1 MVPIGLGQAVA
12 QFSPE
17 FLLSNYPDVMKIVF
31 ATALGILLGVEREW
45 SQKPAGLRTFSII
58 TITGTV
64 LTIADEPALLIL
76 GGALVVVQG
85 TVFAVRGLLS
95 GDESYL
101 LTTSTSM
108 VLAYGVGV
116 LIGKEFYQVGVVVV
130 IFATMLLVLR
140 RELHGFARNLSKDEI
155 QSSLEFGILA
165 FVVFP
170 LLPSQSYGPG
180 GSINPRTIWL
190 LVVAVSGIGFANYL
204 VVQRYGAKGIAITSF
219 FGGLVNSAAV
229 IGEVVA
235 RARGQTGF
243 TSIAVGSILLA
254 NAAMAF
260 RDILIVLTF
269 VPELAVDVGAPL
281 ITIVVA
287 GVTLSYVVSDW
298 EVDFEIEFES
308 PFNLRTALKF
318 GGLFLIVLLVSAS
331 ARAMFGT
338 SGFLL
343 SSFLGGFVSSGAVTT
358 SVVLLVESG
367 QVAPGVASSGIIAA
381 VSGSILVKLALA
393 VSMDRSIAFPVAAA
407 TSGLIAVGVLATAVT
422 VAFLT

>member
-85 TVFAVRGLLS
+85 AVFAVRGLLS

-116 LIGKEFYQVGVVVV
+116 LIGKEFYQAGVVVV

-170 LLPSQSYGPG
+170 LLPSQSYGPS

-393 VSMDRSIAFPVAAA
+393 VSMDRAIAFPVAAA